1 MSNRFAGVRESM
13 MEHERKQRALYPDYD
28 IPQEDLLLPIE
39 EEQLVWADYRDK
51 EVADHMKVV
60 AKAFG
65 MEDLD
70 DEQT

>member
-1 MSNRFAGVRESM
+1 MSNRFAGVRDSLA
-13 MEHERKQRALYPDYD
+13 EHERLQRRLYPDYD